1 MKKDTLYLI
10 IAALTL
16 FIAWRTYRVNKKE
29 LEKVGN
35 NPGGVPGDETPDDNN
50 PTPDPDNNK
59 PADPSQQ
66 DEDAKYLV
74 KKVAYEKC
82 PYCGA
87 ANAEVTRWYNKQG
100 VEVKRAVACNNKSC
114 PGPSSVRVITA
125 SQSSKII
132 QEI

>member
-35 NPGGVPGDETPDDNN
+35 YPLGLLGDEILHGDN
-50 PTPDPDNNK
+50 PTLDLDNNK

-74 KKVAYEKC
+74 KKVAYEQC

-87 ANAEVTRWYNKQG
+87 ANAQVTRWYNKQG

-125 SQSSKII
+125 SQSRKII